1 MNKFYLKR
9 QDLQED
15 LVKLFLRLNG
25 YFTTGLII
33 HSPLYGNN
41 QTEIDVV
48 AIRFPHHNQ
57 EDRIVECSEFLQI
70 PKDTIDIIIGEVKSS
85 KILFNEALRENKNS
99 IEKLINWIGAFDS
112 EEVSQIKE
120 ILHEEMKPKIN
131 NNSDIFKKI
140 VFRGKSGNY
149 SIRPIIFSLNIP
161 QPQKGQERF
170 INGQIILDFIW
181 SCFRPDVH
189 RESCSEKYNFNNWG
203 YSLLPIIEYFKN
215 KNKLSVGDINDLY
228 RHFDI

>member
-1 MNKFYLKR
+1 MNKFYQKR

-25 YFTTGLII
+25 YFTSGLII
-33 HSPLYGNN
+33 HSPIRGRN

-48 AIRFPHHNQ
+48 AIRFPFHNQ

-70 PKDTIDIIIGEVKSS
+70 PIDTIDIIIGEVKSS
-85 KILFNEALRENKNS
+85 KIIFNEALRENINS

-120 ILHEEMKPKIN
+120 ILYEEMKPKIN
-131 NNSDIFKKI
+131 NNSDSFKKI
-140 VFRGKSGNY
+140 MFRGKSGNY
-149 SIRPIIFSLNIP
+149 SIRPIIFSLDIS
-161 QPQKGQERF
+161 QPKKDQERF

-181 SCFRPDVH
+181 DCFRPDIL
-189 RESCSEKYNFNNWG
+189 RDSCSTVYSTNNWG
-203 YSLLPIIEYFKN
+203 YSLQPIVDYFKCRE
-215 KNKLSVGDINDLY
+215 KLSVGNINDFY
-228 RHFDI
+228 NHFNV